1 MGRTKELFQQLRERE
16 SQVEQIF
23 LEKKY
28 NYFESDKSRTVTTAP
43 DIK

>member
-16 SQVEQIF
+16 SQVGQIF

-28 NYFESDKSRTVTTAP
+28 IYFESGKSKTVTTAP
-43 DIK
+43 NIK

>member
-16 SQVEQIF
+16 SQVGQIF

-28 NYFESDKSRTVTTAP
+28 IYFESGKSKTVTTAP
-43 DIK
+43 NNK